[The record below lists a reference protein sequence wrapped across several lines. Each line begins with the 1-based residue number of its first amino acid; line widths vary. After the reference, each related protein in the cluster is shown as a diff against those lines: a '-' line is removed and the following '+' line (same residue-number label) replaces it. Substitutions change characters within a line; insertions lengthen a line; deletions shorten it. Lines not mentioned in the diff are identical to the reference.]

1 MALTQQIVSIEQRV
15 EKEVREVTPLDDM
28 KEMMMVK
35 A

>member
-15 EKEVREVTPLDDM
+15 EKEVREVTQLDDM